1 MTIHQAAASAGPI
14 DQPAGR
20 YDRTTIL
27 LHWLTALFVILLF
40 ALAEIWGF
48 LPRGT
53 PVRKGAQALH
63 ISCGLLLTVVL
74 IARLLWRGTQG
85 RRLPP
90 ATGGLQHLAAKAA
103 HHALYLLLAAQ
114 VVLGFLFR
122 WAQGE
127 PFQFFG
133 LFDVPAAFA
142 PDHDLA
148 GTIGD
153 LHNTVAWIIIVLAGL
168 HAAAALVHHYAL
180 RDGVLRRMLPGRG

>member
-1 MTIHQAAASAGPI
+1 MTIQPAAMTAAHT
-14 DQPAGR
+14 DHPAGR
-20 YDRTTIL
+20 SDRATIL
-27 LHWLTALFVILLF
+27 LHWLTAALVILLF

-53 PVRKGAQALH
+53 PLRKGAQSLH

-90 ATGGLQHLAAKAA
+90 AATGLQHLAAKAA

-114 VVLGFLFR
+114 VALGFLFR

-133 LFDVPAAFA
+133 LFDVPAALA

-148 GTIGD
+148 QTIGG
-153 LHNTVAWIIIVLAGL
+153 LHDTVAWTIIVLAGL
-168 HAAAALVHHYAL
+168 HAVAALVHHYAL